1 MKRAERMSHEQR
13 QKCENLL
20 GTELRESIPRQVGK
34 KSGIPEKERGVW
46 SSQGGEKDKL
56 FVFFY
61 IDLSQSPKTLFSLSP
76 ESMITQDNSS

>member
-46 SSQGGEKDKL
+46 SSQGGEKDKCFFRHC
-56 FVFFY
+56 FVLANVTMY
-61 IDLSQSPKTLFSLSP
+61 SYPA
-76 ESMITQDNSS
+76 